1 MNSLLG
7 YVDEVYQPTI
17 LDTYVQVNKGVE
29 IQKKY
34 SVEVVE
40 KEVSNHSTDI
50 RAKLPQLSILVNHK
64 YVLWVL
70 WMLVMHINKA
80 FIFFLTWQLI
90 NGQL

>member
-29 IQKKY
+29 IQKNY
-34 SVEVVE
+34 LVEVVE

-50 RAKLPQLSILVNHK
+50 RAKFP
-64 YVLWVL
+64 
-70 WMLVMHINKA
+70 
-80 FIFFLTWQLI
+80 
-90 NGQL
+90 